1 MSRCRDGVLIGD
13 KARIDRVDALLDEA
27 RDTYSWY
34 FYQRIRDIYLEG
46 FP

>member
-1 MSRCRDGVLIGD
+1 MKRED
-13 KARIDRVDALLDEA
+13 KARRDRVDHFLEEA
-27 RDTYSWY
+27 RNEYSWY